1 METALQSLQRRCCG
15 KGLCHQTSIEEQGF
29 HRNKYSLEGWGDNL
43 VDTGTCYITVRHQV
57 QTSNTHIKNKK
68 AQYGCLYLWPQPP
81 ALDVRRLVDLGIWWV
96 ASLKVTG
103 ALRVSKRPCLTGIRH
118 RGTPGALLA
127 HTCMPMCVNHRS
139 MRRNLVRF
147 AEGWG
152 DGSVRNLLQPNP

>member
-1 METALQSLQRRCCG
+1 MWPIYTREC
-15 KGLCHQTSIEEQGF
+15 
-29 HRNKYSLEGWGDNL
+29 YSAPSKREIMKFAG
-43 VDTGTCYITVRHQV
+43 
-57 QTSNTHIKNKK
+57 
-68 AQYGCLYLWPQPP
+68 
-81 ALDVRRLVDLGIWWV
+81 RLVDLGIWWV

-139 MRRNLVRF
+139 MRRHLVRF